1 MMLGVAVGDEVD
13 GGVSVGVIVEVLSRV
28 VSGEEADDNAD
39 RDKAG
44 GWAEAW
50 AAWAPE
56 GYAGV
61 VPAARPHRS
70 GIVSAVFLSAISWQE
85 RRYRWGL
92 PQKSADKHGGDAD
105 QNDRNDQR
113 NQEDQN
119 RDAQKAQKAG
129 SG

>member
-1 MMLGVAVGDEVD
+1 MITLIGIKQAVGPRHGLLGHQKGMRGKWGREQ
-13 GGVSVGVIVEVLSRV
+13 
-28 VSGEEADDNAD
+28 
-39 RDKAG
+39 
-44 GWAEAW
+44 
-50 AAWAPE
+50 
-56 GYAGV
+56 GV

-119 RDAQKAQKAG
+119 RDAQKAQ
-129 SG
+129 